1 MKDRML
7 RSGVVVLA
15 IVIMLASASHALA
28 RQELQILVHESGDY
42 LERTTQFWDVFQ
54 EANPDVSVEIV
65 PGPGSGTGTEKLA
78 LMVAAGIPPD
88 LVRTYCTS
96 IKFLGDAGLLQDIT
110 ARYQSLPASLRNDIW
125 PVLIDNLSYKGSL
138 YALPMGT
145 VATLY
150 FYNKQHFNEKG
161 VPTPDSSWSWER
173 EGISQLKKF
182 VSVDSGGVIS
192 KWGMGTVGGD
202 NLYPFVFSAAK
213 GMPLFDADGTEFLGN
228 TAETRYALQAL
239 QDLAQVHSVMSIS
252 GGWTDFAE
260 QRVSSL
266 VWGSFMAGYFPRYE
280 NLDWD
285 FALFPSLGGGRA
297 AAVWPETPY
306 GISVGAENPELAW
319 RALEFII
326 SDEGQRQAIRLGW
339 GVPPARRSMT
349 VSAFMHSF
357 RDKNIDAVA
366 EMLSL
371 PHNQPLPVQVTSNVT
386 SVLKDAFRA
395 VVLGQKAPGQALDE
409 VAPSIMALLQEE

>member
-1 MKDRML
+1 MKDYLFRL
-7 RSGVVVLA
+7 GVFVLVVG
-15 IVIMLASASHALA
+15 IVVGFTAHAVA
-28 RQELQILVHESGDY
+28 RQELQILVHEGGDY
-42 LERTTQFWDVFQ
+42 LERTIKFWDAFQ
-54 EANPDVSVEIV
+54 QANPDISIEIV

-110 ARYQSLPASLRNDIW
+110 SRYQSLPASLRNDIW
-125 PVLIDNLSYKGSL
+125 PVLIDNLSYRGRL

-145 VATLY
+145 VATLF

-161 VPTPDSSWSWER
+161 VSTPSLSWSWER
-173 EGISQLKKF
+173 EGISELKKF
-182 VSVDSGGVIS
+182 VVADSGGVIN
-192 KWGMGTVGGD
+192 KWGLGAVGGD
-202 NLYPFVFSAAK
+202 NFYPFIFSASK
-213 GMPLFDADGTEFLGN
+213 GLPLFNEDGTEFLGN
-228 TAETRYALQAL
+228 RAETRYALEVL
-239 QDLAQVHSVMSIS
+239 HDLAQVHRVMSIS

-285 FALFPSLGGGRA
+285 FALFPSLGEGRA

-306 GISVGAENPELAW
+306 GISVGAKNPELAW
-319 RALEFII
+319 RALEFIV
-326 SDEGQRQAIRLGW
+326 SDEGQRYAIELGW

-349 VSAFMHSF
+349 VSAFMQYF
-357 RDKNIDAVA
+357 RGKNIDAVA
-366 EMLSL
+366 QMLSL
-371 PHNQPLPVQVTSNVT
+371 PHNQPLPIQVTSDVT
-386 SVLKDAFRA
+386 NVLKEAFRA

-409 VAPSIMALLQEE
+409 VTPAIMALIQEE

>member
-1 MKDRML
+1 MKDYLFRL
-7 RSGVVVLA
+7 GVFVLVVG
-15 IVIMLASASHALA
+15 IVVGFTAHAVA
-28 RQELQILVHESGDY
+28 RQELQILVHEGGDY
-42 LERTTQFWDVFQ
+42 LERTIKFWDAFQ
-54 EANPDVSVEIV
+54 QANPDISIEIV

-110 ARYQSLPASLRNDIW
+110 SRYQSLPASLRNDIW
-125 PVLIDNLSYKGSL
+125 PVLIDNLSYRGRL

-145 VATLY
+145 VATLF

-161 VPTPDSSWSWER
+161 VSTPSLSWSWER
-173 EGISQLKKF
+173 EGISELKKF
-182 VSVDSGGVIS
+182 VVADSGGVIN
-192 KWGMGTVGGD
+192 KWGLGAVGGD
-202 NLYPFVFSAAK
+202 NFYPFIFSASK
-213 GMPLFDADGTEFLGN
+213 GLPLFNEDGTEFLGN
-228 TAETRYALQAL
+228 RAETRYALEVL
-239 QDLAQVHSVMSIS
+239 HDLAQVHRVMSIS

-285 FALFPSLGGGRA
+285 FALFPSLGEGRA
-297 AAVWPETPY
+297 AAVWPEPPY
-306 GISVGAENPELAW
+306 GISVGAKNPELAW
-319 RALEFII
+319 RALEFIV
-326 SDEGQRQAIRLGW
+326 SDEGQRYAIELGW

-349 VSAFMHSF
+349 VSAFMQYF
-357 RDKNIDAVA
+357 RGKNIDAVA
-366 EMLSL
+366 QMLSL
-371 PHNQPLPVQVTSNVT
+371 PHNQPLPIQVTSDVT
-386 SVLKDAFRA
+386 NVLKEAFRA

-409 VAPSIMALLQEE
+409 VTPAIMALIQEE